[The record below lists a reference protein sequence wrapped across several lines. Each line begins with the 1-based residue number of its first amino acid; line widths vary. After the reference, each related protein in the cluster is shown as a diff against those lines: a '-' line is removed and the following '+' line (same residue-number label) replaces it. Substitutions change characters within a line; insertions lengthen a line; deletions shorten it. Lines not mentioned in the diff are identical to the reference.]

1 MSLLSSL
8 LTWIERSRLRNDL
21 LRLNARLLADA
32 GYSREL
38 LDAGVR
44 AFPWRL
50 PAEPPAGPTLARVL
64 TDAEYR
70 TAVAELESY
79 SDVELQDLGLSRAA
93 IPEAVRHGRP
103 GFPEDERRAA

>member
-32 GYSREL
+32 GYSRAL
-38 LDAGVR
+38 LEAGVR

-50 PAEPPAGPTLARVL
+50 PAEPAPALARVL
-64 TDAEYR
+64 SAAEYHA
-70 TAVAELESY
+70 AVAELESY
-79 SDVELQDLGLSRAA
+79 SDLELQDLGLSRAA